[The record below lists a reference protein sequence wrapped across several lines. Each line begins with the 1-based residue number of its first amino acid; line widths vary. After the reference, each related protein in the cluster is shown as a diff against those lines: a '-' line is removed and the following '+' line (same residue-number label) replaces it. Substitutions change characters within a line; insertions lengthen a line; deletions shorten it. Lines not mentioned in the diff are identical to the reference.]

1 MIYLDSCAL
10 VKFIRSEPQTEA
22 IRHWR
27 AALPAGT
34 DLITSEL
41 SELEI
46 TRTMIRAGIDHQRIP
61 YLRGQALRGVHVI
74 ELTTTV
80 LARAM
85 TYQVPRLG
93 SLDSIH
99 LSSADPFRPEVSEF
113 VTYDNEL
120 GEAAKELGF
129 VVSTPS

>member
-10 VKFIRSEPQTEA
+10 VKFIRAEPQTEA

-27 AALPAGT
+27 QAVPDRT

-46 TRTMIRAGIDHQRIP
+46 TRTMLRAGIDHERVP
-61 YLRGQALRGVHVI
+61 YLRGQALRGVHIV

-85 TYQVPRLG
+85 SYRVPRLG

-99 LSSADPFRPEVSEF
+99 LSTADPFRPEVSEF

-120 GEAAKELGF
+120 GDAATGLGF
-129 VVSTPS
+129 VVSSPS

>member
-10 VKFIRSEPQTEA
+10 VKFIRAEPQTEA

-27 AALPAGT
+27 QALPAGT
-34 DLITSEL
+34 DLITSEV

-46 TRTMIRAGIDHQRIP
+46 TRAMLRAGIDHQRVP
-61 YLRGQALRGVHVI
+61 YLRGQALRGVHVVG
-74 ELTTTV
+74 LTTTV

-85 TYQVPRLG
+85 SYRVRLG

-99 LSSADPFRPEVSEF
+99 LSTADPFRPEVSEF
-113 VTYDNEL
+113 VTYDIEL
-120 GEAAKELGF
+120 GDAATELGF
-129 VVSTPS
+129 VVSSPS